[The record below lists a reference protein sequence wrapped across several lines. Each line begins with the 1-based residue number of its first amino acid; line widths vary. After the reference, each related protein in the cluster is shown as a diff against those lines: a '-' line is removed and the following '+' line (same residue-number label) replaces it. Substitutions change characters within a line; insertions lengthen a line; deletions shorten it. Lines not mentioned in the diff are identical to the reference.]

1 MKETAIQTSKMPT
14 AHRSAIAD
22 YVKAERHVLSPG
34 RAKKVKVIAAE
45 LGMSDETARRWL
57 RRDHYD
63 EWMEYWPTVEDL
75 FAESARERA
84 ANPKPQP
91 VTSPLAGLPD
101 PAELLNGFDPDEDE
115 LMNAQRFASYR
126 HHRQGRK

>member
-1 MKETAIQTSKMPT
+1 MSSSSRPG
-14 AHRSAIAD
+14 AHRSAIAE
-22 YVKAERHVLSPG
+22 YVKGGRHVLGPG
-34 RAKKVKVIAAE
+34 RAKKVKAIAAE
-45 LGMSDETARRWL
+45 LGMTDGTARRWL
-57 RRDHYD
+57 RQDHYD
-63 EWMEYWPTVEDL
+63 EWMQYWPTVEDL
-75 FAESARERA
+75 FEESARERA

-101 PAELLNGFDPDEDE
+101 PDALKAEFDPVEDE